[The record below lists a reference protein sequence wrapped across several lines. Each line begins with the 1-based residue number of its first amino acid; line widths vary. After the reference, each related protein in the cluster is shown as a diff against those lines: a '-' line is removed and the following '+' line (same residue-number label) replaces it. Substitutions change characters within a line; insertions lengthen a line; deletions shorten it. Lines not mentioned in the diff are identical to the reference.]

1 MTELLES
8 VRGVR
13 EFNRFYTRTIGLLN
27 ETLTESDFTLT
38 EARVLF
44 ELGHCD
50 VPTAAEIADGL
61 LLDPAY
67 LARILRRFRETGLL
81 VAGADPMDRRRRTL
95 ELTADGQRALSGLQ
109 ARSEHQISAMMAGL
123 NPVEKQSLLDAMARI
138 RETLGQPATLASPVT
153 LHSHQPGDIGWVI
166 QRQASLY
173 ADEYGWNIEFEAL
186 IAGICADFL
195 RGCQPEREFCWIA
208 KRNGERLGA
217 VFLVRQD
224 EEEAKLRLLHV
235 EQAARGAGVGAMLVA
250 RCVEQARQCG
260 YLRLTL
266 WTNSILADARRLYE
280 RAGFALERE
289 EPHFSFGKNLIGQ
302 YWRLDL

>member
-44 ELGHCD
+44 ELGHRK
-50 VPTAAEIADGL
+50 VPTATEIAADL

-67 LARILRRFRETGLL
+67 LARILRRFREAGLL
-81 VAGADPMDRRRRTL
+81 VAGADPGDRRRRTL
-95 ELTADGQRALSGLQ
+95 KLTAQGQRALSGLQ
-109 ARSEHQISAMMAGL
+109 ARSERQVSAMVAGL
-123 NPVEKQSLLDAMARI
+123 NPVERENLLDAMARI
-138 RETLGQPATLASPVT
+138 RETLGQPATSTSPVT
-153 LHSHQPGDIGWVI
+153 LRSHRPGDIGWVI

-195 RGCQPEREFCWIA
+195 RDRQPEREFCWIA
-208 KRNGERLGA
+208 ERSGERLGA

-224 EEEAKLRLLHV
+224 DHEAKLRLLHV
-235 EQAARGAGVGAMLVA
+235 ERAARGAGVGTMLVA
-250 RCVEQARQCG
+250 RCVEQARLCG
-260 YLRLTL
+260 YARLTL
-266 WTNSILADARRLYE
+266 WTNSVLADARRLYE
-280 RAGFALERE
+280 RVGFTLERE
-289 EPHFSFGKNLIGQ
+289 DPHFSFGKDLVGQ
-302 YWRLDL
+302 HWRMEL

>member
-1 MTELLES
+1 MTELEES

-44 ELGHCD
+44 ELGHRD

-81 VAGADPMDRRRRTL
+81 VVGADPKDRRRRTL
-95 ELTADGQRALSGLQ
+95 ELTAEGQRALSGLQ

-123 NPVEKQSLLDAMARI
+123 NPVGRQNLLDAMARI

-153 LHSHQPGDIGWVI
+153 LHSHEPGDIGWVI

-195 RGCQPEREFCWIA
+195 RGYQPEREFCWIA

-235 EQAARGAGVGAMLVA
+235 ERAARGAGVGAMLVA